1 MKTSLLKIILVGSLS
16 TALAACGTKKEEPE
30 VTGVAT
36 TVSASNSTIT
46 GTGPVVADGV
56 ATSTVTITLKDAASA
71 PVVGVTPKFGATGT
85 GNTYGACP
93 ASDANGESICVIKS
107 TKAETKTLAI
117 TWPVSKSDGTV
128 VFEVGAPAKL
138 CFTTQPGGGVAGTT
152 WSQQP
157 VVAIGDSTCNIVTS
171 ATDSVTLTVSTG
183 AGALIGTATVS
194 AVGGIATFS
203 GLSMTNAADAK
214 KLSAAASG
222 LTTGVSN
229 SFNIT
234 AAAATQLAFS
244 TQPSGGVAGTAW
256 PVQPVVEAR
265 DTYGNKAVSANGT
278 VLLGLS
284 TGTGTLAG
292 GNSRN
297 LVNGVATFSGLS
309 LNLVGSDKVLTAASS
324 GLTSATTNSFTIIAG
339 TAAKL
344 GFSTQPGGGV
354 SNTAWAQQPVV
365 EVQDS
370 SGNRVTSSTASI
382 TLALTAG
389 TGALTGTVTATAV
402 AGLATF
408 SGLRVDLVGTNKVL
422 TASSSGLTSGASN
435 NFTITPGTANKL
447 GFTTQPGGGIA
458 GAVWAQ
464 QPVVQILDAAGNL
477 VTSSTATVT
486 LTLTTGTGTVTGTR
500 VLAAVGGVA
509 TYSGL
514 SLNLVGTNK
523 ILTASATSMT
533 AAVSNSF
540 TITHGTATKLAFT
553 TQPGG
558 GQASAVWAQQPVV
571 EVRDANNNPVL
582 NSNVVITV
590 ARASGTGT
598 LAGTTFMNAASGV
611 ATFTN
616 LTLSVTG
623 TKTLNATSPGLT
635 TATSS
640 SFDILPAAATQL
652 AFTTQ
657 PGGGVSNTVWAQQP
671 VVQIRDAAGNIMT
684 TATDPV
690 TIVVNTGTG
699 TIGGTA
705 TVNAVAGVATFGNLT
720 MNLIGAKT
728 VRATAT
734 GLTAATSASFNI
746 TAGLTSAASSVVASP
761 SSLFADGVTTSTVT
775 VTLTD
780 AGGNPLA
787 GKNVTLTSSRGATDT
802 ITGSPATSDASGVA
816 TFTVTS
822 STAGS
827 PNFTADCTT
836 DTVTLST
843 TPTISFQSALADATQ
858 STWSISPVTLPND
871 NSSTA
876 TVRVTVK
883 NATGTALAGKSVTL
897 TSSRGASDTIT
908 TSPAVT
914 DSSGNASFTVR
925 SATRGEPTLT
935 LAVSTDSVTITNQAK
950 LIFYDVAP
958 YSDWQSRLADSSA
971 TKMAPGLNSSATS
984 TWVDLYNLGPFN
996 GTLNGFNFNTSS
1008 GWCGDGTTSISAC
1021 TNGPYRLNF
1030 DGSNDYVNF
1039 GTNANSFSSVSYE
1052 SWLRAANPTLKGR
1065 VILANGDTSNR
1076 GLTMRQ
1082 AWDAT
1087 GRIELNTGV
1096 SKSYASEITDDS
1108 PLVFYKLDETSGTTA
1123 TAVIGTT
1130 NGTHAT
1136 VTVNSGTALN
1146 ENRASATY
1154 NGTTS
1159 STSSGNVYEG
1169 TNDQT
1174 VEAWVYP
1181 SSVSGTRGIVS
1192 KISTTRGYSLE
1203 LVNGKASFRLL
1214 NSLGLTE
1221 VVTGTTTLSTNTWY
1235 HIVGV
1240 RNSTTGRIY
1249 IYVNGQE
1256 EANSALSGTA
1266 IGTSTT
1272 NFYIGRNA
1280 ATYFSGRIDEVA
1292 VYTSALSAARI
1303 TAHYD
1308 ARNVATCYS
1317 STLLSNAAWRHV
1329 VSTFDGA
1336 TGDMK
1341 LYVNA
1346 TLECT
1351 RSATGTTHA
1360 GTTAPLAMGTYVSTG
1375 GTPLASTYW
1384 PGAVGDVR
1392 VYNSVLTNTN
1402 ITNNRSAT
1410 SARFP

>member
-1 MKTSLLKIILVGSLS
+1 MKTSLLKITLIGSLAA
-16 TALAACGTKKEEPE
+16 TLAACGTKKEEPE
-30 VTGVAT
+30 VTGIAT
-36 TVSASNSTIT
+36 TVSATNSTIT

-56 ATSTVTITLKDAASA
+56 ATSTITITLKDSAGAA
-71 PVVGVTPKFGATGT
+71 VVGVTPKFGASGT
-85 GNTYGACP
+85 GNTAGACP
-93 ASDANGESICVIKS
+93 ASDSSGVSTCVMKS
-107 TKAETKTLAI
+107 TKAETKTLAL
-117 TWPVSKSDGTV
+117 TWPVSKADGTV

-138 CFTTQPGGGVAGTT
+138 CFVTQPGGGVAGTA

-157 VVAIGDSTCNIVTS
+157 VVAIGDSTCNVITT
-171 ATDSVTLTVSTG
+171 ATDAVTLSVSTG
-183 AGALIGTATVS
+183 TGSLSGTATVS
-194 AVGGIATFS
+194 AVNGIATFS

-214 KLSAAASG
+214 KLTAAASG
-222 LTTGVSN
+222 LTSGVSN

-244 TQPSGGVAGTAW
+244 TQPSGGAAGTAW

-265 DTYGNKAVSANGT
+265 DTYGNKATSATGT
-278 VLLGLS
+278 VTLTLS
-284 TGTGTLAG
+284 TGTGALAG
-292 GNSRN
+292 TSSRT
-297 LVNGVATFSGLS
+297 LVSGSAAFTGLS
-309 LNLVGSDKVLTAASS
+309 INLVGSDKVLTAASS
-324 GLTSATTNSFTIIAG
+324 GLTSATTSSFTIVAG
-339 TAAKL
+339 AAAKL

-365 EVQDS
+365 EVQDAA
-370 SGNRVTSSTASI
+370 GNRVTSSSASI

-389 TGALTGTVTATAV
+389 TGAVTGTMTATAV
-402 AGLATF
+402 SGLATF
-408 SGLRVDLVGTNKVL
+408 AGLHMDLVGTNKVL
-422 TASSSGLTSGASN
+422 TASSSGLASGASSA
-435 NFTITPGTANKL
+435 FTITPGAASKL
-447 GFTTQPGGGIA
+447 AYTTQPGGGVA
-458 GAVWAQ
+458 GTAWAQ
-464 QPVVQILDAAGNL
+464 QPVVQILDAADNL
-477 VTSSTATVT
+477 VTTSTATVT
-486 LTLTTGTGTVTGTR
+486 LTLTTGTGTVSGTR
-500 VLAAVGGVA
+500 VLAAVGGIA

-523 ILTASATSMT
+523 ILTASASGLT
-533 AAVSNSF
+533 AAVSDSF
-540 TITHGTATKLAFT
+540 TITHAAANRLAFT

-558 GQASAVWAQQPVV
+558 GQASAAWAQQPVV
-571 EVRDANNNPVL
+571 EVRDSFNNPVL

-598 LAGTTFMNAASGV
+598 LSGTTFMNAVSGV

-616 LTLSVTG
+616 LSLSVTG

-657 PGGGVSNTVWAQQP
+657 PGGGVSNAVWSPQP
-671 VVQIRDAAGNIMT
+671 VVEIRDAAGNVMT
-684 TATDPV
+684 SATDPV

-705 TVNAVAGVATFGNLT
+705 TVNAVAGVATFANLT

-728 VRATAT
+728 VRATAA
-734 GLTAATSASFNI
+734 GLTAATSSSFTI
-746 TAGLTSAASSVVASP
+746 TAGLTSASSTVSPSP
-761 SSLFADGVTTSTVT
+761 SSLFADGASTSTVT

-802 ITGSPATSDASGVA
+802 ITGSPATTDASGVA
-816 TFTVTS
+816 TFTVSS
-822 STAGS
+822 STVGS
-827 PNFTADCTT
+827 PIFTANCTT
-836 DTVTLST
+836 DSITLSS

-858 STWSISPVTLPND
+858 STWSVSPVTLPND

-935 LAVSTDSVTITNQAK
+935 LAVSTDSVTITNQAT

-958 YSDWQSRLADSSA
+958 YSDWQPRLADSSTA
-971 TKMAPGLNSSATS
+971 KMVPGSNTSSTA
-984 TWVDLYNLGPFN
+984 TWVDLFNLGPFN
-996 GTLNGFNFNTSS
+996 GTLNGFNFTTTS
-1008 GWCGDGTTSISAC
+1008 GWCGDGTTTISSCA
-1021 TNGPYRLNF
+1021 TGPYRLNF
-1030 DGSNDYVNF
+1030 DGSNDYVTF
-1039 GTNANSFSSVSYE
+1039 GTNANSFSSVTYE
-1052 SWLRAANPTLKGR
+1052 TWLRAGNPNLKGR
-1065 VILANGDTSNR
+1065 VILANGDNSNR
-1076 GLTMRQ
+1076 GMTLRQ

-1087 GRIELNTGV
+1087 GRLELNTGV
-1096 SKSYASEITDDS
+1096 SNSYAAEVTEDS
-1108 PLVFYKLDETSGTTA
+1108 PLVYYKLDETSGTTA
-1123 TAVIGTT
+1123 TATIGTT
-1130 NGTHAT
+1130 NGTHT
-1136 VTVNSGTALN
+1136 SVTVNQATALN
-1146 ENRASATY
+1146 ENRASASF
-1154 NGTTS
+1154 NGTS
-1159 STSSGNVYEG
+1159 SFSSAGNVYEG
-1169 TNDQT
+1169 TTNQT

-1181 SSVSGTRGIVS
+1181 TSVSGTRGIVS
-1192 KISTTRGYSLE
+1192 KISTTRGFSLE
-1203 LVNGKASFRLL
+1203 LVNGKASFRLI
-1214 NSLGLTE
+1214 NSAGVTE
-1221 VVTGTTTLSTNTWY
+1221 TVTGTTTLSINTWY
-1235 HIVGV
+1235 HVVGV
-1240 RNSTTGRIY
+1240 RNSTTGKIS

-1256 EANSALSGTA
+1256 EANATLSGTA

-1272 NFYIGRNA
+1272 AFYIGRSA
-1280 ATYFSGRIDEVA
+1280 ATYFAGRIDEVA
-1292 VYTSALSAARI
+1292 VYTAALAPARI

-1317 STLLSNAAWRHV
+1317 STLLSSAAWRHV
-1329 VSTFDGA
+1329 VTTFDGA

-1351 RSATGTTHA
+1351 RTATGTTHSGA
-1360 GTTAPLAMGTYVSTG
+1360 TAPLAVGTYVSTG